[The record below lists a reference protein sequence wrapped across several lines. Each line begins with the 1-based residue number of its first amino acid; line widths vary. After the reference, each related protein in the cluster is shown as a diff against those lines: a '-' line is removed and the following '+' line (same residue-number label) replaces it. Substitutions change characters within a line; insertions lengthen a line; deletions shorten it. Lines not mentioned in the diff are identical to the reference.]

1 MGNEVDLILETAQGL
16 QPLEIKSGST
26 YAKDWV
32 QGVRKWQALAG
43 ADSLEPALVY
53 GGTESFARE
62 GLKVW
67 GWRDVAQS
75 TRFNLVT

>member
-26 YAKDWV
+26 YATDWA
-32 QGVRKWQALAG
+32 QGIRKWQALAG

-53 GGTESFARE
+53 GGTERFARE

-67 GWRDVAQS
+67 GWRDAAQS
-75 TRFNLVT
+75 TRLNLVT